1 MTGKSKSLFKVNAD
15 GASSDHSDA
24 TLYERMRARCC
35 PPRNRLYRF
44 PARNCFPPPRRKHA
58 PAPPDPPH
66 SLYRFEL
73 GPDTLPEALFKL
85 NERVLAT
92 SAVLGEV
99 G

>member
-1 MTGKSKSLFKVNAD
+1 MHVVAPRAIGSTDSLLGIVFHRPV
-15 GASSDHSDA
+15 
-24 TLYERMRARCC
+24 ART
-35 PPRNRLYRF
+35 
-44 PARNCFPPPRRKHA
+44 PPP
-58 PAPPDPPH
+58 PPDPPH